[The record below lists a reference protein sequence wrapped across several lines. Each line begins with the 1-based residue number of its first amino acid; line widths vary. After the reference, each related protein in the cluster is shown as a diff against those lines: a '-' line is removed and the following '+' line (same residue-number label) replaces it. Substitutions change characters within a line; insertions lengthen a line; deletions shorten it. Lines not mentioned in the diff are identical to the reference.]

1 MHGHCNF
8 YPSTTKIFGARHRI
22 RTGTPHA
29 EAADFK
35 SAVSTNFTTRA
46 VTYQNSG
53 ASRETRT
60 LNPFGTGFLDQRV
73 YHSTTN
79 AMNELYSKTT
89 CVWRS
94 FLLFFWS
101 EQRDLNSR
109 YAWSQTKCHTRLGDA
124 PNNFPAEYVL
134 QNDGARGGTRTRK
147 TLVLSQ
153 VRLPITS
160 HAQIFQLL
168 VRRLLRATSF
178 GALMKGSLAE
188 YP

>member
-22 RTGTPHA
+22 RTGTPLA

-94 FLLFFWS
+94 FFAVVLWCARWDSNPQYLVSETSLYTNSSTCAKFFS
-101 EQRDLNSR
+101 
-109 YAWSQTKCHTRLGDA
+109 
-124 PNNFPAEYVL
+124 
-134 QNDGARGGTRTRK
+134 
-147 TLVLSQ
+147 
-153 VRLPITS
+153 
-160 HAQIFQLL
+160 LL

-178 GALMKGSLAE
+178 GALLKGSLAE